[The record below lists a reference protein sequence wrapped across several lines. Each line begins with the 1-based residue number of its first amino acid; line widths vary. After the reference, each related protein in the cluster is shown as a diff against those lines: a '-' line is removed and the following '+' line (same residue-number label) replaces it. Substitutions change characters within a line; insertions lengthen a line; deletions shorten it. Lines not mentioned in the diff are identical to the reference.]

1 MENFQVFRQYELKNK
16 NYIFCSEGSNYD
28 FIILTFIFYIAYNI
42 RLFRDILVEKIFN
55 INIKYIK
62 LLKIFELITLF
73 IALINPQ
80 GTGKIAGRVLP
91 IFFLLSLTYFI
102 VLVYDFFK
110 GKIDGNEFIINFIFY
125 FLDVIFTFLSILLA
139 ILVIF

>member
-1 MENFQVFRQYELKNK
+1 MILLFLLSFSILP
-16 NYIFCSEGSNYD
+16 
-28 FIILTFIFYIAYNI
+28 IILTFLEI
-42 RLFRDILVEKIFN
+42 LFVKKVLTIKTM
-55 INIKYIK
+55 KYIK
-62 LLKIFELITLF
+62 LLKIFELITPF
-73 IALINPQ
+73 IALINPK

>member
-1 MENFQVFRQYELKNK
+1 MILLFLFSFSILP
-16 NYIFCSEGSNYD
+16 
-28 FIILTFIFYIAYNI
+28 IILTFLEIFFVKKVLTI
-42 RLFRDILVEKIFN
+42 KTM
-55 INIKYIK
+55 KYIK
-62 LLKIFELITLF
+62 LLKIFEVITPF

-80 GTGKIAGRVLP
+80 GTGKIAVRVLP

-139 ILVIF
+139 ILVIFWF

>member
-1 MENFQVFRQYELKNK
+1 MILLFLLLSS
-16 NYIFCSEGSNYD
+16 ILP
-28 FIILTFIFYIAYNI
+28 IILTFLEI
-42 RLFRDILVEKIFN
+42 LFVKKILSIKN
-55 INIKYIK
+55 MKYIK
-62 LLKIFELITLF
+62 LLKIFELITPF
-73 IALINPQ
+73 IALINQQ

-125 FLDVIFTFLSILLA
+125 FFDVIFTFLSILLA
-139 ILVIF
+139 VLVIF

>member
-1 MENFQVFRQYELKNK
+1 MILLFLLSFSILP
-16 NYIFCSEGSNYD
+16 
-28 FIILTFIFYIAYNI
+28 IILTFLEIFFVKKVLTI
-42 RLFRDILVEKIFN
+42 KTM
-55 INIKYIK
+55 KYIK
-62 LLKIFELITLF
+62 LLKIFELITPF

-125 FLDVIFTFLSILLA
+125 FLDVIFTFLSILLV
-139 ILVIF
+139 ILVIFWF

>member
-1 MENFQVFRQYELKNK
+1 MEL
-16 NYIFCSEGSNYD
+16 IFIL
-28 FIILTFIFYIAYNI
+28 FIILAPISFLTLLEIMV
-42 RLFRDILVEKIFN
+42 LKESCEKTL
-55 INIKYIK
+55 KYLK
-62 LLKIFELITLF
+62 LLKIFELITPF

-80 GTGKIAGRVLP
+80 GTGKIAVRVLP

>member
-1 MENFQVFRQYELKNK
+1 LCDFVNIYELKIK
-16 NYIFCSEGSNYD
+16 IQKEAIMILLFLLSFSILP
-28 FIILTFIFYIAYNI
+28 IILGFLEIF
-42 RLFRDILVEKIFN
+42 LVEKIFN
-55 INIKYIK
+55 INMKYIK
-62 LLKIFELITLF
+62 LLKIFELITPF
-73 IALINPQ
+73 IALINQQ
-80 GTGKIAGRVLP
+80 GTGKIAERVLP

-139 ILVIF
+139 VSVIF